1 MRGCTV
7 TGKRALMSKACSG
20 PFGETA
26 QAATNDPAIATQAF
40 RLSEYRV
47 MAESPLL
54 NDVANGVIGR
64 PGGTICVLAVDRVQP
79 AAQDGVRIG
88 RNHKSIIRS
97 GELDFADGVDQIS

>member
-7 TGKRALMSKACSG
+7 IGKRALRSKACSG

-26 QAATNDPAIATQAF
+26 HAATNNAAIATQALK
-40 RLSEYRV
+40 LSEYRV

-64 PGGTICVLAVDRVQP
+64 PGGTICVLAVDGVQP
-79 AAQDGVRIG
+79 AAEDGVQIG
-88 RNHKSIIRS
+88 RNHESIVGS
-97 GELDFADGVDQIS
+97 GELDFADGVDQI